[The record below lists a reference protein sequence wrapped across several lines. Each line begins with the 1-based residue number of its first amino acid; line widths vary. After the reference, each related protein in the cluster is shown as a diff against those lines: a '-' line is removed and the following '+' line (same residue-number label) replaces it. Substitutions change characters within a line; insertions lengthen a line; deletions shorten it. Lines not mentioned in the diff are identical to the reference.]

1 MMCFLLKISFYI
13 IKGAVKPLVAFNAE
27 VARTSAITAINK

>member
-1 MMCFLLKISFYI
+1 MVKTTG
-13 IKGAVKPLVAFNAE
+13 KGAVKPLVAFNAE

>member
-1 MMCFLLKISFYI
+1 MMCFLLKISFY

-27 VARTSAITAINK
+27 VASTSAITAINK